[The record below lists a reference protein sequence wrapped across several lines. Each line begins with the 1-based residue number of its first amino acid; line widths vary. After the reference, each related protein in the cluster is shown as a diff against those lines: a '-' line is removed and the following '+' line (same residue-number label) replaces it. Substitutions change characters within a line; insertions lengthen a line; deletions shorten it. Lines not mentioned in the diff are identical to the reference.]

1 MLSTGPGMLLA
12 LDQLLLKVEERK
24 ELSTSSRFMKWATY
38 WKLLLFSR
46 HVMSNSLRPHGLQ
59 HARPPSPSS
68 SPGVCPSSCPLNR
81 WFHPTISSSVAL
93 FFFCLQSFPMSQNW
107 ESGPRNRLKV
117 EDNKCGI
124 RPEPLMWGLVWV
136 NPPLASSGY
145 FSVAYIASE
154 NTLFSEGRGQY
165 SLWSSFLWR
174 FFVEKETS
182 AKYIDLGLAK
192 KMIS

>member
-1 MLSTGPGMLLA
+1 MWWLNGTLLNCPHQSIKNTWSFTIPFFPKIHYFFLSNNKKKIITWEVLSTRPGMLLA

-81 WFHPTISSSVAL
+81 WCHPTILSSVAL
-93 FFFCLQSFPMSQNW
+93 FSFCLQSFPASGSFPMSQNW
-107 ESGPRNRLKV
+107 E
-117 EDNKCGI
+117 
-124 RPEPLMWGLVWV
+124 
-136 NPPLASSGY
+136 
-145 FSVAYIASE
+145 
-154 NTLFSEGRGQY
+154 
-165 SLWSSFLWR
+165 
-174 FFVEKETS
+174 
-182 AKYIDLGLAK
+182 
-192 KMIS
+192 

>member
-1 MLSTGPGMLLA
+1 
-12 LDQLLLKVEERK
+12 
-24 ELSTSSRFMKWATY
+24 
-38 WKLLLFSR
+38 
-46 HVMSNSLRPHGLQ
+46 
-59 HARPPSPSS
+59 
-68 SPGVCPSSCPLNR
+68 
-81 WFHPTISSSVAL
+81 
-93 FFFCLQSFPMSQNW
+93 
-107 ESGPRNRLKV
+107 
-117 EDNKCGI
+117 
-124 RPEPLMWGLVWV
+124 MWGLVWV